1 VQQAS
6 GLSVPAAP
14 ISPTPE
20 DGLNVNRKW
29 WRSLLV
35 VSVAAM
41 LVLAACSNNDG
52 ESPSEES
59 DAPAS
64 QGGEAVTGEIVNIGS
79 STVEPIMSIAL
90 EDFTAANPDV
100 TYEVDGPGTSDGFA
114 IFCED
119 GSDIA
124 NASRPIDEEE
134 AAICADAGIEYVE
147 LKIGIDG
154 LSVITSPENSAV
166 TCLGFGDL
174 YSLFG
179 PESVGFENWSDAD
192 ALAGEVG
199 GDFGELHAPYEE
211 ASLDITAPGEESGT
225 YGSFIEIALGD
236 PAEARVEAGAITE
249 EEAETLRPDYQASA
263 DDNVII
269 ENIGGSPSSLGFVGF
284 AFADQN
290 ADSVK
295 TLEVDGGEGCVAPSA
310 ETISSGEYPIARD
323 LFIYVNKAHAE
334 ENAAVVA
341 FVDWLLT
348 DGIGS
353 VEEADYI
360 PLDDEALQET
370 VTAWEGR

>member
-1 VQQAS
+1 M
-6 GLSVPAAP
+6 
-14 ISPTPE
+14 
-20 DGLNVNRKW
+20 NVNRKG

-35 VSVAAM
+35 VSVVAM
-41 LVLAACSNNDG
+41 LVLAACG
-52 ESPSEES
+52 
-59 DAPAS
+59 
-64 QGGEAVTGEIVNIGS
+64 GGEETDGSDGDGGGAVEGEIVAIGS

-90 EDFTAANPDV
+90 EDFAAANEGV
-100 TYEVDGPGTSDGFA
+100 GFEVDGPGTGDGFT

-124 NASRPIDEEE
+124 NASRPIDDEE
-134 AAICADAGIEYVE
+134 AALCEEAGIEYVE

-154 LSVITSPENSAV
+154 LSVITSPENADV
-166 TCLGFGDL
+166 TCLSFRDL
-174 YSLFG
+174 YALLG
-179 PESVGFENWSDAD
+179 PESQGFANWSDASD
-192 ALAGEVG
+192 LAAEVG
-199 GDFGELHAPYEE
+199 ADFGELHTPYPE

-236 PAEARVEAGAITE
+236 VAEARLEAGAITE
-249 EEAETLRPDYQASA
+249 DQVETLRPDYQASA

-295 TLEVDGGEGCVAPSA
+295 TLEVDGGDGCVAPTA
-310 ETISSGEYPIARD
+310 GTIASIEYPISRD
-323 LFIYVNKAHAE
+323 LFIYVNTARAE
-334 ENAAVVA
+334 ANPAVVA

-360 PLDDEALQET
+360 PLDETALADTQA
-370 VTAWEGR
+370 AWDGR